1 MGPLA
6 PLLRRVARTAR
17 RLIHHSL
24 AAIPLVDT
32 PLTNRTYVLLQHT
45 DDTPDLL
52 FTYPQVLDG
61 EALHARLDALIDE
74 HLDANLCRTIW
85 VVVYDAH
92 GDIYEEEIPFQL
104 TP

>member
-24 AAIPLVDT
+24 AAIPLVDR
-32 PLTNRTYVLLQHT
+32 PTNRTYGLLQYT
-45 DDTPDLL
+45 DNTPDLL

-61 EALHARLDALIDE
+61 EALHRRLDALIDE
-74 HLDANLCRTIW
+74 HLDANLCRSIW
-85 VVVYDAH
+85 VVVYDAN
-92 GDIYEEEIPFQL
+92 GDLYEEEIPFQL